1 MLDSALFQADRVTVE
16 DVLEFRRRYRD
27 DIPGFA
33 LDVLGVELDE
43 NQTQIAQAVH
53 DGKRVAVVSG
63 RGIGKTWVE
72 GVLALW
78 YMLMFP
84 GAEVRMLANTDAQ
97 SKTVLWR
104 PMLRLLNGSA
114 CRDWF
119 ATPSTEEVHVKG
131 DPNGPGIVRVVW
143 SAHSVENVSGVHSPR
158 LLYIMDE
165 ASKLPSELIDNIL
178 GGLSEADN
186 RVLLCGNGTRSSGY
200 FYNACQEGSGWNV
213 LHIDSRSSRFTSR
226 EAIDDLI
233 HTYGLESDT
242 VRINVLG
249 LFPRMGGSSIVPDA
263 QIMAAMRREPA
274 PTHGSAVVC
283 GMDVGGG
290 GDPTVWVVRD
300 GLRIVAI
307 EQDVSAGANEDALVR
322 LTASVCER
330 YRVARILVDSTGLG
344 HFLPSRLT
352 TAMPGVEVVGR
363 NFGESSPD
371 DAYANMRAWAFFR
384 AREWFGLG
392 VSIGDRPTLREELLA
407 IEYRTD
413 TRGKLALAPKDN
425 VRAVLGRS
433 PNEAD
438 ALALSCAYPG
448 DLSTLGVPLV
458 RTAAQR
464 GAPVD
469 LTPYETWDD

>member
-1 MLDSALFQADRVTVE
+1 MLDNALFNPDHVTVD
-16 DVLEFRRRYRD
+16 DVRAFRAKYRD
-27 DIPGFA
+27 NIPAFA

-43 NQTQIAQAVH
+43 NQVQIADAVRTS
-53 DGKRVAVVSG
+53 KRVAVVSG

-78 YMLMFP
+78 YLTMFS

-114 CRDWF
+114 FRDWF

-165 ASKLPSELIDNIL
+165 ASKLPTELIDNIL

-200 FYNACQEGSGWNV
+200 FYNACQSGSGWTV
-213 LHIDSRSSRFTSR
+213 LSIDSRRSRWTSQ
-226 EAIDDLI
+226 EAISDLI
-233 HTYGLESDT
+233 RTYGLESDT

-249 LFPRMGGSSIVPDA
+249 LFPRLGGNSIVPDA
-263 QIMAAMRREPA
+263 QIMAAMRREPS

-300 GLRIVAI
+300 GLRIVAV

-322 LTASVCER
+322 MTASVCSR
-330 YRVARILVDSTGLG
+330 FHVARILVDSTGLG
-344 HFLPSRLT
+344 HFLPSRLV
-352 TAMPGVEVVGR
+352 TAMPGVEVIGR
-363 NFGESSPD
+363 NFGEASPD
-371 DAYANMRAWAFFR
+371 EGYANMRAWAFFR

-392 VSIGDRPTLREELLA
+392 VSIGDRPGLREELLA
-407 IEYRTD
+407 IEYRTN
-413 TRGKLALAPKDN
+413 TNGKLALAPKDN

-448 DLSTLGVPLV
+448 DLSTLGVPLA
-458 RTAAQR
+458 RTGAKL
-464 GAPVD
+464 APVNIEQ
-469 LTPYETWDD
+469 YSSWDDD